1 MSRTVLIIGLF
12 VAAMAHW
19 IFLLPS
25 DRKQG
30 TDELIES
37 ARVAMREI
45 AQEMLPSS
53 PNPPKEDPS
62 IETEPTPEPVQPD
75 AAPPMAQAPEATA
88 QPAPEPAPNLSR
100 TAESR
105 RTELDRRGDFSGDR
119 SGVRRPDLRIDWGQ
133 PDQAR
138 SIVRAGEM
146 RLVMLTST
154 GGIAGE
160 IQPDDD
166 GWQRVDTR
174 APDLSGYSNRV
185 RIVDSTMAF
194 AQASSLCNNG
204 ERLAVLLPLTLEHKL
219 RTQQIRVATEAGVDS
234 SGILAFYGRFRI
246 DGGTVAFDISGFE
259 RRTS

>member
-53 PNPPKEDPS
+53 QDPPKEDPP
-62 IETEPTPEPVQPD
+62 IETEPIPEPVQPA
-75 AAPPMAQAPEATA
+75 AAPPMAQAPEATP
-88 QPAPEPAPNLSR
+88 QPVPEPAPTLSR

-119 SGVRRPDLRIDWGQ
+119 NVKPRPVLRIDWGA

-138 SIVRAGEM
+138 SIVKAGQM
-146 RLVMLTST
+146 KLVMLTST

-160 IQPDDD
+160 IRPDDQ
-166 GWQRVDTR
+166 GWLRIDAR
-174 APDLSGYSNRV
+174 NPDLSGYSNRV

-194 AQASSLCNNG
+194 AQASSLCRNG
-204 ERLAVLLPLTLEHKL
+204 ERLAVLLPLSLEHKL
-219 RTQQIRVATEAGVDS
+219 RTQQVRVATEAGVES
-234 SGILAFYGRFRI
+234 SGILAFYGQFRI
-246 DGGTVAFDISGFE
+246 DGGVIAFDISGFE

>member
-12 VAAMAHW
+12 VAAIAHW
-19 IFLLPS
+19 MFLLPR
-25 DRKQG
+25 DQNQAA
-30 TDELIES
+30 TELLES
-37 ARVAMREI
+37 ARVTMREI

-53 PNPPKEDPS
+53 PAELPEEVQP
-62 IETEPTPEPVQPD
+62 EPTPETVKP
-75 AAPPMAQAPEATA
+75 AASQQMPQVAETVEPPPS
-88 QPAPEPAPNLSR
+88 EPAPNLSR
-100 TAESR
+100 TADSR
-105 RTELDRRGDFSGDR
+105 RAELDRRGDFSGDR
-119 SGVRRPDLRIDWGQ
+119 NGTRRPVLRIDWGE

-160 IQPDDD
+160 IQADDH
-166 GWQRVDTR
+166 GWLRVDTR
-174 APDLSGYSNRV
+174 TPDLSGYSNRV